1 MSYGAESSKK
11 ENPTNGGQLTKGEG
25 TDVSSSIS
33 QQLEY
38 VFGQSLGKILE
49 EQATKIKL
57 IEMKVKSP
65 MRKHFMG
72 EVINGVWVPK
82 FPLKSYKR
90 AELIF
95 QLRNLKEAYE
105 LVKAIREEN
114 ERIKEEQKSLEAYD
128 TFKGGY
134 LITAIAV
141 LFDDPYKTFLYINF
155 NPKKR
160 VYFITYLCEKWPT
173 EGVPPFH
180 VEMEKRFKKA
190 GYTKIEDR
198 EEIHKR
204 VKMYL
209 PDESFIYFR

>member
-1 MSYGAESSKK
+1 MSYGAESSKE
-11 ENPTNGGQLTKGEG
+11 ENPTTAKQLTKGEG

-38 VFGQSLGKILE
+38 VFGHSLGKILE

-95 QLRNLKEAYE
+95 QLKNSREAYE

-141 LFDDPYKTFLYINF
+141 LFDDPYKTFLYINL

-180 VEMEKRFKKA
+180 LEMEKRFRKA

-198 EEIHKR
+198 GEIHKR
-204 VKMYL
+204 VKMY
-209 PDESFIYFR
+209 

>member
-1 MSYGAESSKK
+1 MGYGAENSKEE
-11 ENPTNGGQLTKGEG
+11 ENPTIAKQLTKGEG
-25 TDVSSSIS
+25 THVSSSIS

-38 VFGQSLGKILE
+38 VFGHSLGKILE

-90 AELIF
+90 AELVF
-95 QLRNLKEAYE
+95 QLRNLREVYE

-141 LFDDPYKTFLYINF
+141 LFDDPYKTFLYINL

-160 VYFITYLCEKWPT
+160 VYFIT
-173 EGVPPFH
+173 
-180 VEMEKRFKKA
+180 
-190 GYTKIEDR
+190 
-198 EEIHKR
+198 
-204 VKMYL
+204 
-209 PDESFIYFR
+209 